1 MRISA
6 LKSKF
11 AKASLSS
18 AIFGLLLF
26 SSFLTVTGQTTT
38 FAQFFEDDGSQDF
51 VFTNNTSSATF
62 NTVSGGSGIFFIYQN
77 IVGLDPS
84 LQGIQN
90 ARLFITTTP
99 TQSGSS
105 GGGTVTQPL
114 NQTVTVQIIR
124 NTAAPIGVGSGPRT
138 NMLTAVFSP
147 LATTP
152 GIVGSNGG
160 NSANLSA
167 TTPDHVVTFTSDF
180 LLFGITT
187 QRNLAFSFSSVIPSI
202 ALGSGSF
209 LQSFTAAASG
219 TFASNPVPTIFIP
232 TAASVSLS
240 GRVLTTNGTGVRNA
254 QVFLTESDGT
264 VRMTRTGSFGYFDFT
279 DIASGQTVIV
289 SVLSKQRTFPT
300 QVVSLLDSVSQLDFV
315 ADP

>member
-6 LKSKF
+6 FKSRF

-26 SSFLTVTGQTTT
+26 SSFSTVTCQTTT

-51 VFTNNTSSATF
+51 VFTNNASSSTF
-62 NTVSGGSGIFFIYQN
+62 NTVGGGSGIFFIYQN

-90 ARLFITTTP
+90 ARLFITTTT

-124 NTAAPIGVGSGPRT
+124 NTAAPPGVGIGSRT

-147 LATTP
+147 STTSP
-152 GIVGSNGG
+152 GLVGSDGG

-187 QRNLAFSFSSVIPSI
+187 QRNLAFSFSSVTPSI

-209 LQSFTAAASG
+209 LQNLTAAASG
-219 TFASNPVPTIFIP
+219 TFASNPVPVPFVP
-232 TAASVSLS
+232 TAAQVSVSGRILS
-240 GRVLTTNGTGVRNA
+240 ANSRGVRNA
-254 QVFLTESDGT
+254 QVFLTESNGT
-264 VRMTRTGSFGYFDFT
+264 VRMARTGSFGYFDFT
-279 DIASGQTVIV
+279 NIASGQTVIV
-289 SVLSKQRTFPT
+289 SVFSKRYTFSS
-300 QVVSLLDSVSQLDFV
+300 QVVLLFESAAELNFV